1 MYYPG
6 QLIKINPK
14 LATLDSGD
22 YYNTSGLRVANNEA
36 SPSWREITYFNPEM
50 VHLAGTAQRVL
61 SWDKETGTIR
71 ISRRGTSDLH
81 WTLIPDWIL
90 PPQTFKEL

>member
-1 MYYPG
+1 MYFTG
-6 QLIKINPK
+6 QLIRIHPK

-22 YYNTSGLRVANNEA
+22 YYNTSGLRVVGNED

-50 VHLAGTAQRVL
+50 AHLAGTTQRVL
-61 SWDKETGTIR
+61 SWDEETGTIR
-71 ISRRGTSDLH
+71 IPCRGTSVPH

-90 PPQTFKEL
+90 PTQTFKEL